1 MTARLRALRRLTKVY
16 DALEQM
22 RKIELELSY
31 SGLRQAERAI
41 ATQLEAARSAMLDG
55 RGALVEGDLL
65 GWVTSA
71 KRFEVAVANAA
82 TLQEVRA
89 VRELA
94 SEEARTEYMKSR
106 SQSGQMKL
114 VRDAVDDAAHVVDQR
129 RSQASADDRYLARSQ
144 WIQRAERGS

>member
-1 MTARLRALRRLTKVY
+1 M
-16 DALEQM
+16 
-22 RKIELELSY
+22 
-31 SGLRQAERAI
+31 
-41 ATQLEAARSAMLDG
+41 
-55 RGALVEGDLL
+55 
-65 GWVTSA
+65 
-71 KRFEVAVANAA
+71 A
-82 TLQEVRA
+82 TLQEVRV

-94 SEEARTEYMKSR
+94 SEAARTEYMKSR